1 METLAIT
8 RRQQQVLDLI
18 RKCRA
23 QNLLVP
29 TLREIA
35 EHLGTPYQ
43 NAAKVHVDAL
53 CRKGFLERYSH
64 TARALRLTEQGE
76 APSPVE
82 ALKEGEAP
90 ARKEVPAAAGG
101 WGPGVA
107 AVPILGSIPAGLADL
122 RHQEPDGLVH
132 VDLDSLNIPR
142 SSRMFALRVTGDS
155 MIGRFILEG
164 DIVVLEQNAEPR
176 PGDVVAAF
184 IDGQSTLK
192 TFILDR
198 GRPCLRAEN
207 PRYPHKLIPLN
218 ELMIQGVMRLLIR
231 PFDKGR

>member
-1 METLAIT
+1 MKTLALT

-18 RKCRA
+18 RKCRDH
-23 QNLLVP
+23 NLLVP

-35 EHLGTPYQ
+35 DHLGTPYA
-43 NAAKVHVDAL
+43 NAAKLHVDAL
-53 CRKGFLERYSH
+53 CRKGFLERFSNA
-64 TARALRLTEQGE
+64 ARALRLTERAETQIPAETRQDEDGE
-76 APSPVE
+76 DPAPPD
-82 ALKEGEAP
+82 
-90 ARKEVPAAAGG
+90 
-101 WGPGVA
+101 PGVE

-122 RHQEPDGLVH
+122 RYQEPDGLVH

-155 MIGRFILEG
+155 MIGKFILEG